1 MSRKPLPFPQVAVEF
16 MNRDHAEFA
25 GLRERLLDA
34 LSGDVHNATIDGL
47 LAELVDHTARHFADE
62 ERMMVEASF
71 PPYEVHKA
79 EHDHVL
85 AEMQARGSRWS
96 QDTDVD
102 ALRRW
107 IEKDV
112 GDWFIGHVG
121 SMDLVTAA
129 FVERKG
135 RR

>member
-1 MSRKPLPFPQVAVEF
+1 
-16 MNRDHAEFA
+16 
-25 GLRERLLDA
+25 
-34 LSGDVHNATIDGL
+34 
-47 LAELVDHTARHFADE
+47 
-62 ERMMVEASF
+62 MVEAGF

>member
-62 ERMMVEASF
+62 EQMMVEAGF

-85 AEMQARGSRWS
+85 AEMDARVVAWNSEGDREI
-96 QDTDVD
+96 
-102 ALRRW
+102 LREW
-107 IEKDV
+107 IEQAV

-129 FVERKG
+129 YVQRKG
-135 RR
+135 RV

>member
-25 GLRERLLDA
+25 GLREQLLDA
-34 LSGDVHNATIDGL
+34 LAFDAGAEAISHMLDAL
-47 LAELVDHTARHFADE
+47 LDHTGRHFADE
-62 ERMMVEASF
+62 EQMMVEAGF

-85 AEMQARGSRWS
+85 AEMDARVVAWNSEGDREI
-96 QDTDVD
+96 
-102 ALRRW
+102 LREW
-107 IEKDV
+107 IEQAV

-129 FVERKG
+129 YVQRKG
-135 RR
+135 RV

>member
-62 ERMMVEASF
+62 EQMMVEAGF

>member
-25 GLRERLLDA
+25 GLREQLLDA
-34 LSGDVHNATIDGL
+34 LAFDAGAEAISHMLDAL
-47 LAELVDHTARHFADE
+47 LDHTGRHFADE
-62 ERMMVEASF
+62 EQMMVEAGF

>member
-62 ERMMVEASF
+62 EQMMVEAGF

-102 ALRRW
+102 ALRQW